1 MQQTSHYKII
11 AANHKVA
18 KYKTQ
23 NDQLHLQLKCCR
35 ENVEKAILELQE
47 QLDQAHRNRPE
58 SNTEDKSPE
67 ASEATV
73 EDSNTAAELSV
84 EASTHILS
92 ELLSGSTM

>member
-1 MQQTSHYKII
+1 MQQTSHYKMV

-67 ASEATV
+67 ASE
-73 EDSNTAAELSV
+73 DSNTAAELSV
-84 EASTHILS
+84 EASTYILS